1 MKIFLIAIANQVK
14 SILKN
19 VLWKW
24 RGIAIAAPSVSLLV
38 IGIRLIGA
46 MEPIELA
53 MLDQCFRWRS
63 PEPEDTRIVII
74 GIDEEDVR
82 QYKWPIDDAL
92 LAKLVDKV
100 RQQKPRAIGLD
111 LARDLPVGK
120 GYAQLEKVF
129 KTTPNLVG
137 ATKKAD
143 LVASNFAISSSNI
156 DPPPALA
163 ALDQVGAINLPV
175 DADGRVRRG
184 LLALRLPDGKY
195 STSFGMKLSE
205 LYLDGEKTVP
215 FEAALSPPRLREND
229 GGYSRADV
237 GGHQFVINYRRSLR
251 GFRFVRMADVL
262 EGKIAP
268 DLLSDRVVMI
278 GTTAVSLRDWFFTPL
293 DSGIGSTR
301 IFTSG
306 IEVHAQIVSHILS
319 SSLDG
324 RAGIHTWEKHWEW
337 LWIFGWS
344 LAGSILIWQ
353 WRNVQTKDRELQM
366 LLLRSLSVVTLG
378 GILAIS
384 SFVAL
389 SYGWWL
395 PLVPAMIGFL
405 GGGAIVTSYLAL
417 TAAQIR
423 TYFSRYLTDAVVK
436 SLLETPE
443 GLKLG
448 GDRRKVTILMCDL
461 RGFSS
466 ISEKMAP
473 EKVVEILN
481 VFLGTMTEAIATYQ
495 GTIDEFIGD
504 AILVLFGAPI
514 HREDDAAR
522 AVASAIAMQLAMR
535 SVNARLAEM
544 DLPEIAMGIGI
555 NTGEVVAGNIG
566 SQSRAK
572 YAVVGN
578 HVNLTARIES
588 YTVGGQILISET
600 TYKEVEAIAKTN
612 GSMEVEPKGV
622 SHPISIYDICGIG
635 GSYNLELPS
644 INESLQ
650 ILANPI
656 PVSYRILEEKH
667 LGTELF
673 KGVIRRLSPYGAEI
687 FAEQDIPVLTN
698 LKLHLEVYDQSQQLI
713 IEGEIYAKVLK
724 HQQSNPLLPEP
735 ILQTKEKELA
745 IASISGL
752 DSQLYSQSPDQQ
764 SIYVHFTT
772 LPTNLKVWI
781 DTVMEVG
788 AIHELPLL

>member
-1 MKIFLIAIANQVK
+1 ESPYARISRRCISSLNWRVK
-14 SILKN
+14 
-19 VLWKW
+19 
-24 RGIAIAAPSVSLLV
+24 
-38 IGIRLIGA
+38 
-46 MEPIELA
+46 
-53 MLDQCFRWRS
+53 
-63 PEPEDTRIVII
+63 
-74 GIDEEDVR
+74 
-82 QYKWPIDDAL
+82 
-92 LAKLVDKV
+92 
-100 RQQKPRAIGLD
+100 QQKPRAIGID

-120 GYAQLEKVF
+120 GYAQLEQVF
-129 KTTPNLVG
+129 KTTPNIVG

-143 LVASNFAISSSNI
+143 LVDSNFAVSSSNI
-156 DPPPALA
+156 NPPPALA

-175 DADGRVRRG
+175 DADGRIRRG
-184 LLALRLPDGKY
+184 LLSLRLPDGQP
-195 STSFGMKLSE
+195 STSFGLRLSE
-205 LYLDGEKTVP
+205 LYLDGENNVP
-215 FEAALSPPRLREND
+215 IEQINKGLYPPKLREND

-237 GGHQFVINYRRSLR
+237 GGHQFVINYRRSPN

-268 DLLSDRVVMI
+268 NLLSDRVVMI

-324 RAGIHTWEKHWEW
+324 RAGIQTWEKHWEW

-344 LAGSILIWQ
+344 MAGSILIWQ

-366 LLLRSLSVVTLG
+366 LLLRSLSVVALG
-378 GILAIS
+378 GILAAS
-384 SFVAL
+384 CFVAL

-395 PLVPAMIGFL
+395 PFVPAMIAFL
-405 GGGAIVTSYLAL
+405 GGGTIVTSYLAL

-535 SVNARLAEM
+535 SVNDKLAEM
-544 DLPEIAMGIGI
+544 NLPEIAMGIGI

-622 SHPISIYDICGIG
+622 SQPISIYDICGLG
-635 GSYNLELPS
+635 GIYNLELPS

-656 PVSYRILEEKH
+656 AVSYRILEEKH

-673 KGVIRRLSPYGAEI
+673 KGEIRRLSPYGAEI

-698 LKLHLEVYDQSQQLI
+698 LKLVIEVYDQSQELAI
-713 IEGEIYAKVLK
+713 AGEIYAKVLK
-724 HQQSNPLLPEP
+724 HQQSSEILAEP
-735 ILQTKEKELA
+735 IEKEMA
-745 IASISGL
+745 IAIISQS
-752 DSQLYSQSPDQQ
+752 DSQLPYKQ

-772 LPTNLKVWI
+772 VPNNLKVWI
-781 DTVMEVG
+781 DAAMEVIYDKT
-788 AIHELPLL
+788 AKNS

>member
-1 MKIFLIAIANQVK
+1 MAIRSQ
-14 SILKN
+14 LKN
-19 VLWKW
+19 ILWKW
-24 RGIAIAAPSVSLLV
+24 RGIAIAAPTISIVV
-38 IGIRLIGA
+38 IGLRLIGA
-46 MEPIELA
+46 LEPLELGI
-53 MLDQCFRWRS
+53 LDQFFRWRS
-63 PEPEDTRIVII
+63 PEPEDHRIVII
-74 GIDEEDVR
+74 GIDEADVR

-92 LAKLVDKV
+92 LTKLLDKV

-120 GYAQLEKVF
+120 GYNQLEKLF
-129 KTTPNLVG
+129 KTTPNLVVI
-137 ATKKAD
+137 TKKAD
-143 LVASNFAISSSNI
+143 LVDSNYAISSSDIN
-156 DPPPALA
+156 PPPALA
-163 ALDQVGAINLPV
+163 DTEQVGAVNLPI
-175 DADGRVRRG
+175 DADGRIRRG
-184 LLALRLPDGKY
+184 LLALRLPDGKTTP
-195 STSFGMKLSE
+195 SLGLQLAL

-215 FEAALSPPRLREND
+215 FEQALNPPRLREND
-229 GGYSRADV
+229 GGYSHADV
-237 GGHQFVINYRRSLR
+237 GGHQFIINYRRSLK

-262 EGKIAP
+262 EDKISP
-268 DLLSDRVVMI
+268 DLLRDRVVMI
-278 GTTAVSLRDWFFTPL
+278 GTTAVSLKDLFFTPL
-293 DSGIGSTR
+293 DNGIGSTR
-301 IFTSG
+301 IQTSG

-319 SSLDG
+319 STLDG
-324 RAGIHTWEKHWEW
+324 RATIQSWDESWEW

-344 LAGSILIWQ
+344 LAGSTLIWQ
-353 WRNVQTKDRELQM
+353 WRNANIKDRKIQAIIV
-366 LLLRSLSVVTLG
+366 RSLS
-378 GILAIS
+378 ILVLAGSLFTSCLI
-384 SFVAL
+384 AL
-389 SYGWWL
+389 TYGWWL
-395 PLVPAMIGFL
+395 PFVPAAIAFFGS
-405 GGGAIVTSYLAL
+405 GVIVTSYLAI

-461 RGFSS
+461 RGFST
-466 ISEKMAP
+466 ISEKMPP

-535 SVNARLAEM
+535 SVNEKLAQM
-544 DLPEIAMGIGI
+544 QLPEIAMGIGI

-600 TYKEVEAIAKTN
+600 TYAEVQEIAKTN

-635 GSYNLELPS
+635 GIYNLELPS
-644 INESLQ
+644 LSDSLQ
-650 ILANPI
+650 VLSNPI
-656 PVSYRILEEKH
+656 PITYRILEEKH
-667 LGTELF
+667 LGTEIFEGEL
-673 KGVIRRLSPYGAEI
+673 RRLSPYGAEI
-687 FAEQDIPVLTN
+687 FSDQDVPVLTN
-698 LKLHLEVYDQSQQLI
+698 LKLHLQVYDQDQQLE

-724 HQQSNPLLPEP
+724 HQQPNSILLEQVSEPLVLE
-735 ILQTKEKELA
+735 TKLA
-745 IASISGL
+745 VSAI
-752 DSQLYSQSPDQQ
+752 SQLRSPHIKQ
-764 SIYVHFTT
+764 IYVHFTT
-772 LPTNLKVWI
+772 VPSNLKAWI
-781 DTVMEVG
+781 NWRTSG
-788 AIHELPLL
+788 